1 MSLWKG
7 PSFRSH
13 SHFPLCIVCGKE
25 NPIGFKLDFRQ
36 EGEMV
41 KAEFTPGEFHQGW
54 PDIIHGGVLGLLLD
68 EATVYVP
75 RFFGLNCVTAKTEIR
90 LRQPV
95 RVGQKL
101 FISAKMTRQT
111 RKLVEAVGYITLE
124 DGTPVAEGKAIM
136 YIVEEA

>member
-1 MSLWKG
+1 
-7 PSFRSH
+7 
-13 SHFPLCIVCGKE
+13 VCGKE

-54 PDIIHGGVLGLLLD
+54 PDIIHGGVLSLLLD

-75 RFFGLNCVTAKTEIR
+75 RFFGLNCVTAKTEVR

-101 FISAKMTRQT
+101 LISAKMTKQN
-111 RKLVEAVGYITLE
+111 RKLVEAVGHITLE
-124 DGTPVAEGKAIM
+124 DGTLVAEGKALM
-136 YIVEEA
+136 YIVEQA